1 MLICQKF
8 GDVSVWIT
16 TKDILDSKNKIEI
29 NWSAL
34 GGVSVEDA
42 EKFCLDFQSAIKFAK
57 EYKFGVD

>member
-1 MLICQKF
+1 MLTCQKF

-16 TKDILDSKNKIEI
+16 TKDILDSENKIEI

-34 GGVSVEDA
+34 GSVSVEDA
-42 EKFCLDFQSAIKFAK
+42 ETFCQDFQSAIKFAK